1 MSQLS
6 PGHTA
11 AFSAENQVN
20 NNMSFTWMQ
29 ENKRIMDRCV
39 TTAKPMSG
47 LGSQQQCWKK
57 RQKLRDKASCHVDGR
72 EWQHLILSEN
82 MISQFNF
89 TKLPLALETNMQ
101 CRREHTRF
109 GGGGVKLQLPVS
121 RKVSWCPVTA
131 TATSV
136 ALGVK
141 WFEEHF
147 TVCQG
152 IQITTK
158 VLLIPVPRPPAEK
171 ISFGQRMKFFFTKGS
186 PVKDTDH
193 LCYQQRP
200 IWNTFDYWKPF
211 QHQRTDERN
220 SWRNEKKHAFK
231 MSSFSGFCMFKYHV
245 CAGVDCVWVMASWL
259 LVAEQISA
267 RLSGTDRIWIF

>member
-1 MSQLS
+1 
-6 PGHTA
+6 
-11 AFSAENQVN
+11 
-20 NNMSFTWMQ
+20 MQ

-109 GGGGVKLQLPVS
+109 GGVKLQLPVS

-158 VLLIPVPRPPAEK
+158 VLLIPVPRPPRRENFLWTENE
-171 ISFGQRMKFFFTKGS
+171 IFF
-186 PVKDTDH
+186 
-193 LCYQQRP
+193 
-200 IWNTFDYWKPF
+200 
-211 QHQRTDERN
+211 HQRQPSEGHWPSVLSAKTDM
-220 SWRNEKKHAFK
+220 KHL
-231 MSSFSGFCMFKYHV
+231 
-245 CAGVDCVWVMASWL
+245 WL
-259 LVAEQISA
+259 LKAISTSKDRWEEFLKKWKKACVQNEQFF
-267 RLSGTDRIWIF
+267 RFLHV